1 MIEQSY
7 FFLIHQL
14 EKQMQ
19 YLYNYPQFVD
29 DLGQISCELKNE
41 LIKFLGKQS
50 VLNLVLLQQQQLLQ
64 KMNIL
69 NNYLV
74 SNETQSTIQESKLDS
89 VVVIS
94 QGEEKINDK
103 NLIRKEC
110 LQRYR
115 AKKKMWMNRTL
126 YECRKQIADRRL
138 RFNGQFLNCEEEK
151 KIIKMHK
158 ILGNHYVRI
167 KNNNIKINGIK
178 KIKHLNKEQILE
190 KIERLLPCEIK
201 KRIQNK
207 QILFKLL

>member
-19 YLYNYPQFVD
+19 YLYNYPQFID
-29 DLGQISCELKNE
+29 DLGQISYELKYE
-41 LIKFLGKQS
+41 LIKFLGNQS
-50 VLNLVLLQQQQLLQ
+50 VLNLVLQQQQQLLQ
-64 KMNIL
+64 KMIVL
-69 NNYLV
+69 NNFLI

-94 QGEEKINDK
+94 QGEEKLIEK
-103 NLIRKEC
+103 NYIRKEC

-115 AKKKMWMNRTL
+115 AKKRMWMNRTL

-138 RFNGQFLNCEEEK
+138 RFNGQFLNCEEQK
-151 KIIKMHK
+151 KIIKIHQ
-158 ILGNHYVRI
+158 ILGNHYIRI
-167 KNNNIKINGIK
+167 KNNNIKINAIK
-178 KIKHLNKEQILE
+178 KIKHLDKEQILQ
-190 KIERLLPCEIK
+190 KIDKLMPYQIK

>member
-1 MIEQSY
+1 MIEQSQ

-29 DLGQISCELKNE
+29 DLGQISQELKNE

-50 VLNLVLLQQQQLLQ
+50 QQLLQ
-64 KMNIL
+64 KMNVL
-69 NNYLV
+69 NNYLI

-103 NLIRKEC
+103 NIIRKEC
-110 LQRYR
+110 LLRYR

-138 RFNGQFLNCEEEK
+138 RFNGQFLNCDEEK
-151 KIIKMHK
+151 KIIKIHK

-190 KIERLLPCEIK
+190 KIDKLLPCEIK

>member
-1 MIEQSY
+1 MIEQSQ

-29 DLGQISCELKNE
+29 DQGQISQELKNE

-50 VLNLVLLQQQQLLQ
+50 VLNLVLQQQQLLMQ
-64 KMNIL
+64 KMNVL
-69 NNYLV
+69 NSFLI
-74 SNETQSTIQESKLDS
+74 SNETQSTVQESKLDS
-89 VVVIS
+89 LVVIS
-94 QGEEKINDK
+94 QGEEKLIDK
-103 NLIRKEC
+103 NFIRKEC

-115 AKKKMWMNRTL
+115 AKKRMWMNRTL

-151 KIIKMHK
+151 KIIKIHK

-167 KNNNIKINGIK
+167 KNNNIKINGVK
-178 KIKHLNKEQILE
+178 KIKHLDKEQILQ
-190 KIERLLPCEIK
+190 KIERFMPCEIK

>member
-1 MIEQSY
+1 
-7 FFLIHQL
+7 
-14 EKQMQ
+14 MQ
-19 YLYNYPQFVD
+19 YLYNYPQFID
-29 DLGQISCELKNE
+29 DLGQISLELKNE

-50 VLNLVLLQQQQLLQ
+50 VLNLVLQQQQLLLQ
-64 KMNIL
+64 KMNVL
-69 NNYLV
+69 NNYLI

-89 VVVIS
+89 MVVIP
-94 QGEEKINDK
+94 QAEEKINDK
-103 NLIRKEC
+103 NFIRKEC

-115 AKKKMWMNRTL
+115 AKKRMWMNRTL

-151 KIIKMHK
+151 KIIKIHK
-158 ILGNHYVRI
+158 ILGNHYIRI

-178 KIKHLNKEQILE
+178 KIKHLDKGQILD
-190 KIERLLPCEIK
+190 KIDKLMPGEIK